1 MQDTDKVIL
10 QLQQQIAELTR
21 ELERIQKRSTSLW
34 QTIYSAFVDEGNDEE
49 VAELWSNRLAKIIS
63 DWVAARRSELSQK
76 LISTGEMPPYT
87 DCLNELLVATAPEG
101 SAPPPLLGPAGTT
114 SDRQAPF
121 VPPVNNEPVPP
132 VPPVPHGLS
141 PDAVAGP
148 PKMQRVNVP
157 KPFNT
162 P

>member
-21 ELERIQKRSTSLW
+21 ELERVQRRSTSLW
-34 QTIYSAFVDEGNDEE
+34 QTIYDAFIDEGNDTEI
-49 VAELWSNRLAKIIS
+49 AELWSNRLSKIIS
-63 DWVAARRSELSQK
+63 DWVMARRSELSQK
-76 LISTGEMPPYT
+76 LVSTGEMPPYT
-87 DCLNELLVATAPEG
+87 DCLNELLVSTAPEG
-101 SAPPPLLGPAGTT
+101 SAPPPLLEPAGRP
-114 SDRQAPF
+114 SDHQAPF
-121 VPPVNNEPVPP
+121 VPPVNSEPVPP
-132 VPPVPHGLS
+132 APHGLS

-157 KPFNT
+157 KPFNA